1 MTSSSWLIRFSTFVS
16 VLLLALALLCSARYT
31 FVSFSG
37 TYKEAMLSEGRS
49 LKVSLADYGETSAN
63 KGHDPPSSRV
73 RGHHGG
79 GGGRHRRH
87 RSDRRG

>member
-16 VLLLALALLCSARYT
+16 VLLLALALLRSARYT
-31 FVSFSG
+31 FVSFSEE
-37 TYKEAMLSEGRS
+37 EAMLSEGRS